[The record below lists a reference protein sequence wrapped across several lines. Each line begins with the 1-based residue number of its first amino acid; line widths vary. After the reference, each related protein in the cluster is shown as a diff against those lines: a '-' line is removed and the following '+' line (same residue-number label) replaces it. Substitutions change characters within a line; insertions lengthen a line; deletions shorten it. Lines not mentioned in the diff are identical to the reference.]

1 MRRQDRWIDLADRLA
16 LRRADVIAV
25 CVFLNMRRP
34 HASIA
39 RDLDIPLYVVD
50 RIAAAAAPLLR
61 QSRREAKQCH
71 YCGTTRGPF
80 HRDHVF
86 PRSRGGSEAPGNIV
100 IACQS
105 CNSAKGDRTPEEWL
119 S

>member
-1 MRRQDRWIDLADRLA
+1 LADRLS
-16 LRRADVIAV
+16 LRRADVIAD
-25 CVFLNMRRP
+25 CVFLNMRRQP
-34 HASIA
+34 VSIS
-39 RDLDIPLYVVD
+39 RELDIPLGTVE
-50 RIAAAAAPLLR
+50 RIATAAQPLLR
-61 QSRREAKQCH
+61 QSRRVAKECH

-86 PRSRGGSEAPGNIV
+86 PRSRGGSDEPENIV

>member
-1 MRRQDRWIDLADRLA
+1 MRRQDRWVDLADRLA

-25 CVFLNMRRP
+25 CVFLNMRRRTV
-34 HASIA
+34 SIS
-39 RDLDIPLYVVD
+39 RELDVPLDVVE
-50 RIAAAAAPLLR
+50 RIAAAAQPLLR
-61 QSRREAKQCH
+61 QTRREAKECH

-86 PRSRGGSEAPGNIV
+86 PRSHGGSDDPENIV

>member
-25 CVFLNMRRP
+25 CVFLNMRRSTV
-34 HASIA
+34 SIS
-39 RDLDIPLYVVD
+39 RELDIPFETVE
-50 RIAAAAAPLLR
+50 RIATAAQPLLR
-61 QSRREAKQCH
+61 QSRRNAKECY

-80 HRDHVF
+80 HRDHVI
-86 PRSRGGSEAPGNIV
+86 PRSRGGSDDESNIV
-100 IACQS
+100 IACAS

-119 S
+119 P